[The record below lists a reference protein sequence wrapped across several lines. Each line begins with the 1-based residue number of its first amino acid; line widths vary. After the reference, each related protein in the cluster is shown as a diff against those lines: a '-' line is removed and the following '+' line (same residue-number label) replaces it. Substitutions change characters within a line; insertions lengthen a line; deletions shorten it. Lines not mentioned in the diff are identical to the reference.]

1 MARHTINNKH
11 GHPTEYFWTDKHAAD
26 PERATVFRQTESG
39 IKKMTGVHYDS
50 KHGRMVRDKS

>member
-11 GHPTEYFWTDKHAAD
+11 GNPTEYFWTDKHAD
-26 PERATVFRQTESG
+26 NPEKVTVFRQTETG

-50 KHGRMVRDKS
+50 KAGKIVKQ